1 MMKVY
6 LIAQLANSFYIAGA
20 WREISVEGVRTREK
34 KLDYRRRSKQG
45 GSGGMLPLKI
55 FKFWNWASYLNGV

>member
-6 LIAQLANSFYIAGA
+6 FIAQLANSFYIAGA

-34 KLDYRRRSKQG
+34 SQITEGAPNKG
-45 GSGGMLPLKI
+45 GLGACSRW
-55 FKFWNWASYLNGV
+55 KFLNFGIGQVI

>member
-1 MMKVY
+1 MKVY

-34 KLDYRRRSKQG
+34 KVR
-45 GSGGMLPLKI
+45 LPKALQTR
-55 FKFWNWASYLNGV
+55 GVWGHAPAENF